1 MPLGRRTED
10 ADTGAGVDSGALTRI
25 RRWTATVAVL
35 TTLAVGCTTGGGPDE
50 GSRPGERTPAPE
62 TSEPG
67 GGGDGPVLAV
77 KIDNVRQARPQT
89 GLDAADVVYVE
100 QVEGGLSRLM
110 AVYATR
116 LPSVVGPV
124 RSARETDLELL
135 RQFDRPTLA
144 YSGAQSKLQ
153 PLIDAAPL
161 AAMAPGKA
169 PSGAYF
175 RGADRVAPYNLY
187 LRPAALKPAPKP
199 GGLASTGFEFGAA
212 PEGGTVTRERK
223 VRFPAARFTF
233 TWSADQKKW
242 LVAMDG
248 TAARTAEGKRLAAS
262 TVVVQYVA
270 VRDSRFHDRWGNVSP
285 FSETVGEGSAVVL
298 RDGRAYDTRWERS
311 SAEDG
316 TGFTT
321 AEGKRMT
328 FAPGQVW
335 VVLVKA

>member
-1 MPLGRRTED
+1 M
-10 ADTGAGVDSGALTRI
+10 
-25 RRWTATVAVL
+25 AVL
-35 TTLAVGCTTGGGPDE
+35 TALAVGCTTGGGSDD
-50 GSRPGERTPAPE
+50 GSRPGERASASE
-62 TSEPG
+62 SSEPG
-67 GGGDGPVLAV
+67 GSGPVLAV
-77 KIDNVRQARPQT
+77 KIDNVRPARPQT

-153 PLIDAAPL
+153 PLIDSAPL
-161 AAMAPGKA
+161 VAVPPGKA

-175 RGADRVAPYNLY
+175 RSRDRVAPHNLY
-187 LRPAALKPAPKP
+187 LRPEALKTEPQA
-199 GGLASTGFEFGAA
+199 GGLASTGFRFGAA
-212 PEGGTVTRERK
+212 PEGGKATTERK
-223 VRFPAARFTF
+223 VRFPAAGFTF
-233 TWSADQKKW
+233 TWSAEPKKW
-242 LVAMDG
+242 LVTMDG

-262 TVVVQYVA
+262 TVVVQYVT

-285 FSETVGEGSAVVL
+285 FSETVGGGKAVVL
-298 RDGRAYDTRWERS
+298 RDGRAYDARWERP

-316 TGFTT
+316 TEFTT
-321 AEGKRMT
+321 AEGKPMT

-335 VVLVKA
+335 VVFAKA

>member
-1 MPLGRRTED
+1 MSIGRRFED
-10 ADTGAGVDSGALTRI
+10 ANTGGDVNGGARI
-25 RRWTATVAVL
+25 RHGATAVAVL
-35 TTLAVGCTTGGGPDE
+35 TALAVGCTTGGGSDD
-50 GSRPGERTPAPE
+50 GSRPGERPSA
-62 TSEPG
+62 SESSG
-67 GGGDGPVLAV
+67 TGGDSGPVLAV
-77 KIDNVRQARPQT
+77 KIDNVGPARPQT

-135 RQFDRPTLA
+135 RQFDDPTLA

-161 AAMAPGKA
+161 VALPPGKA

-175 RGADRVAPYNLY
+175 RSRDRAAPHNLY
-187 LRPAALKPAPKP
+187 LRPEALKSEQQA
-199 GGLASTGFEFGAA
+199 GGVSSTGFRFGAA
-212 PEGGTVTRERK
+212 PEGGTATPERT

-233 TWSADQKKW
+233 TWSAELKKW

-248 TAARTAEGKRLAAS
+248 TAARATGGKRLAAS
-262 TVVVQYVA
+262 TVVIQHVT
-270 VRDSRFHDRWGNVSP
+270 VRDSRFHDRWGSVSP
-285 FSETVGEGSAVVL
+285 FSETVGSGTADVL
-298 RDGRAYDTRWERS
+298 RDGRAYDAHWERS
-311 SAEDG
+311 TAADG
-316 TGFTT
+316 TDFTT
-321 AEGKRMT
+321 AEGKPMT

-335 VVLVKA
+335 VVFVKA